1 MLWEDVSQTAV
12 GFFRLLLLVVY
23 LFIYLLLLDFAC
35 FYVCLSLSMFSSI
48 VKEFFF
54 RVFFFFL
61 VKSPQNTPAD

>member
-35 FYVCLSLSMFSSI
+35 FYVFVVIDVFLYCKRVFFSC
-48 VKEFFF
+48 
-54 RVFFFFL
+54 FFFFL